1 MIEGCKVSPKNED
14 VYNITSFESLS
25 SFFLR
30 FILRGQKMSD
40 AKRCLDRS

>member
-1 MIEGCKVSPKNED
+1 MIGGLKESSKSED

-30 FILRGQKMSD
+30 FILRGQKVSE
-40 AKRCLDRS
+40 CLEDV